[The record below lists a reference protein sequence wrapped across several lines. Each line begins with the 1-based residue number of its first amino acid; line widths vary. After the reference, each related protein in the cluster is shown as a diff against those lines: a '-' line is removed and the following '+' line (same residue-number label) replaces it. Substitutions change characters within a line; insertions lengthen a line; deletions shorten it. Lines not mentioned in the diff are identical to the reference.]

1 MFEDFYRLVG
11 PPFKLGPDHRFFF
24 PSKNHDKAL
33 SYLRYGLQQDEGFI
47 VVTGDIGAGKTT
59 LVSQLFS
66 ELDKTRFLA
75 AQIVTSNIDAD
86 DALRMILSAFGVTP
100 HSNDKAALLRSFES
114 FLMAQH
120 RAGRRVL
127 MVVDEAQ
134 NLPPRTIEELR
145 MLSNFQLE
153 DHALLQSFLVGQPEF
168 RDVMQS
174 SQMQQLRQRVIASY
188 HLGPMD
194 SEETRAYIE
203 HRLHHVGWDADP
215 TFDPDAFGAIYSY
228 SGGIPRRINALCDRL
243 MLAAYLAERHRI
255 GEADVRE
262 VVTELKEELDSA
274 PARRINGTAI
284 ASARSVGITPTQI
297 DPSRLQVPGGLADR
311 VAGLSANFD
320 VQRIEA
326 RIAGLEQSMAA
337 TLEVLNQLLA
347 AIRHDGAKE
356 DPPHDG

>member
-66 ELDKTRFLA
+66 ELDRTRFLA

-100 HSNDKAALLRSFES
+100 HSNDKAALLRSFEA

-145 MLSNFQLE
+145 MLSNFTVGGQ
-153 DHALLQSFLVGQPEF
+153 ALFQSFLVGQPQFKEMLADPSLEQF
-168 RDVMQS
+168 
-174 SQMQQLRQRVIASY
+174 RQRVIASY
-188 HLGPMD
+188 HLGPM
-194 SEETRAYIE
+194 SAEETADYIR
-203 HRLHHVGWDADP
+203 HRLTLVGWRNDP
-215 TFDPDAFGAIYSY
+215 AIEPEAFDLIYRH
-228 SGGIPRRINALCDRL
+228 SGGIPRRINTLCSRLLLYGALEGLHIIDAPAVQDVIADLRTEVTEAPSKPLAAKMNGHAANGHAVNGHEVASLMASIEQLTDTVNSHDRAL
-243 MLAAYLAERHRI
+243 RQLLETALEMLAVNSATTNSATVVKAGDADER
-255 GEADVRE
+255 A
-262 VVTELKEELDSA
+262 
-274 PARRINGTAI
+274 
-284 ASARSVGITPTQI
+284 
-297 DPSRLQVPGGLADR
+297 
-311 VAGLSANFD
+311 
-320 VQRIEA
+320 
-326 RIAGLEQSMAA
+326 
-337 TLEVLNQLLA
+337 
-347 AIRHDGAKE
+347 
-356 DPPHDG
+356 

>member
-1 MFEDFYRLVG
+1 MFEDFYKLVG

-134 NLPPRTIEELR
+134 NLPTRTIEELR
-145 MLSNFQLE
+145 MLSNFSAGGQSLF
-153 DHALLQSFLVGQPEF
+153 QSFLVGQPQFKEMLADPSLEQF
-168 RDVMQS
+168 
-174 SQMQQLRQRVIASY
+174 RQRVIASY
-188 HLGPMD
+188 HLGPMSD
-194 SEETRAYIE
+194 EETAEYIR
-203 HRLHHVGWDADP
+203 HRLRLVGWRNDP
-215 TFDPDAFGAIYSY
+215 AIEPEAFELIYRH
-228 SGGIPRRINALCDRL
+228 SGGIPRRINTLCSRLLLYGALEGLHVIDAPAVQDVIADLRTEITETPSKVMTDKANGYGVNGSAPNGSSLNGQEIATLMASIEQLTNTVNSHDRAL
-243 MLAAYLAERHRI
+243 RQLLETALEMLA
-255 GEADVRE
+255 VN
-262 VVTELKEELDSA
+262 SS
-274 PARRINGTAI
+274 PA
-284 ASARSVGITPTQI
+284 V
-297 DPSRLQVPGGLADR
+297 
-311 VAGLSANFD
+311 
-320 VQRIEA
+320 EA
-326 RIAGLEQSMAA
+326 R
-337 TLEVLNQLLA
+337 
-347 AIRHDGAKE
+347 DGDERA
-356 DPPHDG
+356 